1 MKFQDATLEEIL
13 EMVDYA
19 LIKYY
24 LELGLY
30 KNLEEFLSN
39 SLRIYCTSL
48 YSDFESDFRSS
59 KLK

>member
-1 MKFQDATLEEIL
+1 
-13 EMVDYA
+13 MVDYA